1 MVTDDEYKFKHVQTS
16 AHLLKDCS
24 FQRFHLHL
32 LLPQAGIERYSLGV
46 SLGTNLRYL
55 LISSVSKGDDL

>member
-1 MVTDDEYKFKHVQTS
+1 MTDDKYKFKRVQTS
-16 AHLLKDCS
+16 ADLLKDCS

-32 LLPQAGIERYSLGV
+32 LLPQAGIERYSLSV

-55 LISSVSKGDDL
+55 LISSVLKGEDF